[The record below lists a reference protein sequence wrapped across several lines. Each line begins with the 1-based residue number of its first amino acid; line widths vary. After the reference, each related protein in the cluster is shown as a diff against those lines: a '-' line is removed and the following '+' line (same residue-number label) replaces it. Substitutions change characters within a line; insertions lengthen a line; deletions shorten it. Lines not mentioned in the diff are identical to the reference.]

1 MGALDGYRQ
10 PTLMTGASA
19 GHAARENLSAFLDER
34 GENLGFFVIDVIDA
48 VYAETADL
56 LLADVVALAALVRSA
71 ATACAASAAE

>member
-1 MGALDGYRQ
+1 LGALDGYRQ
-10 PTLMTGASA
+10 PTLMTSAGA
-19 GHAARENLSAFLDER
+19 GHAARENLAAFLDER
-34 GENLGFFVIDVIDA
+34 SENLGFLVIDVIDA